1 MTQQPLAC
9 PHAGT
14 PALKTT
20 PTTLFRK
27 PKAAQAFS
35 ILLS

>member
-1 MTQQPLAC
+1 MTGSPIRL
-9 PHAGT
+9 PHAGK

-20 PTTLFRK
+20 PTPLFRK